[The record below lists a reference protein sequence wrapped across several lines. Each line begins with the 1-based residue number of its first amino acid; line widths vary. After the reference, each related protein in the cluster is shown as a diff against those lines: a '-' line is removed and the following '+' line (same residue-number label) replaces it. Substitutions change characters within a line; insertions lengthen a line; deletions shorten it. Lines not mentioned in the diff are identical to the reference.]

1 MDKSKRDL
9 RGIIASAAF
18 AVIGGLAIYYSQE
31 FSPLGAV
38 FPRTIAAAMIVLC
51 AVYIAVALLQPI
63 DIEKPEPGSAPRR
76 IALAITMLGWA
87 LLLEPLGFLL
97 TSIVCFTAA
106 LVIANYDRWTP
117 RLAVVYAGIG
127 ILVLGTLYGLF
138 SYVLQVP
145 FPKGI
150 LL

>member
-9 RGIIASAAF
+9 RGIIASTAF
-18 AVIGGLAIYYSQE
+18 AAIGGLAIYHSQE

-51 AVYIAVALLQPI
+51 AVYIAVALLRPI
-63 DIEKPEPGSAPRR
+63 DVEKPGPGSAPRR

-97 TSIVCFTAA
+97 TSIVCFAA
-106 LVIANYDRWTP
+106 TLVIANYDRWTP
-117 RLAVVYAGIG
+117 RLAVTYTGVGIM
-127 ILVLGTLYGLF
+127 VLGTLYGVF

-150 LL
+150 FF